1 MVIDGKTR
9 RQFLIGAG
17 KAALALQIPVLPSL
31 LPRRAEAQAS
41 KPPLRFLQCLL
52 TWSEF
57 DATWFPQGLGSS
69 VQVLDA
75 ANNVKGVR
83 LTDIQGPIS
92 KVVSAA
98 FDPLRSKLTL
108 VRGLHV
114 LAASNLHNKSKP
126 NCASGCS
133 RGDDSVPV
141 FRCSIEHVLSSSPV
155 VYPTTTG
162 VQRYVGVARPYDPN
176 PVHQSFAW
184 TPAGSKMP
192 SITDPRA
199 LYAKLA
205 GSFQPTTVDPLA
217 DPRTRRQV
225 NMMSEVYQD
234 YKALATGGKLSTED
248 RLRLEQYAT
257 LIGELKTGLSTPRQS
272 CGTNPAPSGA
282 TDAASVDADVVKLI
296 AAIFAC
302 RLSNVV
308 DFVIVP
314 HSNPATHDLQHG
326 GDRGGRYSDFTA
338 QYGRLYASLWNTL
351 DGMKDTDGKTV
362 LDNTLAFW
370 GHSEG
375 LSVHGQQNMP
385 TLIAGSAGGR
395 LATGYYLDYGSRP
408 YNNWLVTIL
417 NAAGI
422 QPAEYEAPV
431 GQVGFGEYNA
441 AMVTR
446 YGVGAFTS
454 DAERRKP
461 LPFLFRG

>member
-1 MVIDGKTR
+1 MITDAKSR

-17 KAALALQIPVLPSL
+17 RLSLALQIPLLPSI
-31 LPRRAEAQAS
+31 LPRRAEAQVA

-57 DATWFPQGLGSS
+57 DATWLPPRPNL
-69 VQVLDA
+69 QVLDA
-75 ANNVKGVR
+75 ANNVKGIK
-83 LTDIQGPIS
+83 LADIPGPIS
-92 KVVSAA
+92 KVIGPA
-98 FDPLRSKLTL
+98 FDPLRNKLTL

-141 FRCSIEHVLSSSPV
+141 FRCSIEHVLSSSRV
-155 VYPTTTG
+155 VYPSTSG
-162 VQRYVGVARPYDPN
+162 IQRFVGVARPYDRN

-184 TPAGSKMP
+184 TPAGSKMS

-199 LYAKLA
+199 LFSRLM

-217 DPRTRRQV
+217 DARTKRQV
-225 NMMSEVYQD
+225 DVMHEVYQD
-234 YKALATGGKLSTED
+234 YKALVTGGRLSTED
-248 RLRLEQYAT
+248 RQRLEQYAA
-257 LIGELKTGLSTPRQS
+257 LIAEIRTDLAKPRQS
-272 CGTNPAPSGA
+272 CGTAPTLSGS
-282 TDAASVDADVVKLI
+282 TDPEAVDADMVKMV

-314 HSNPATHDLQHG
+314 HSTPSTHDLQHG
-326 GDRGGRYSDFTA
+326 GDRGGRYSDMTA
-338 QYGRLYASLWNTL
+338 QYGRLYASLWSTL

-375 LSVHGQQNMP
+375 NTVHGQQHMP
-385 TLIAGSAGGR
+385 TLVAGSAGGR
-395 LATGYYLDYGSRP
+395 LNTGYFLDFGARP
-408 YNNWLVTIL
+408 YNNFLVTIL
-417 NAAGI
+417 AAAGI
-422 QPAEYEAPV
+422 QPAEYESYV

-441 AMVTR
+441 AMISR

-454 DAERRKP
+454 DAEKRKP